1 MTIIKSVLLYSWQ
14 FVKMAV
20 VWGIDKR
27 NWKTIRQGIEMSK
40 QLSEFAKANK
50 TAKQIGILAEQFD
63 KLTKTLSDD
72 ETKKAAELITQ
83 SGGVLEDL
91 SLGYNAKTKSIGA
104 GIGPVKVNYSPEDGS
119 VFISNK

>member
-72 ETKKAAELITQ
+72 DTKKAAELITK

-91 SLGYNAKTKSIGA
+91 NLGFNAKTKSIGA

-119 VFISNK
+119 VSISNK